1 MSVLDLILTSKLT
14 MNMKNK
20 FYIIAAC
27 VLSLALSSCSD
38 ALDQAPSGK
47 ISLEDVFKDNDKTMY
62 YLNSCYS
69 SINVKGCVW
78 FFWSRGP
85 VNWCDDAWDADDLD
99 VDWAGSRKYYDG
111 NATAADHPASYNADD
126 GGNQSASWS
135 RYFQRIRNCSV
146 FLQNIPTANVTKES
160 DRSRWTAEAHL
171 LRAYY
176 YSELLMWFGC
186 SLPIIKEPYT
196 LDADFSKVE
205 RGSFHDVVQFI
216 IEDCDAALACD
227 ELPWR
232 ITTDSE
238 ALRMTKAV
246 AWAIKSRMTVF
257 AASPLYNDG
266 NNYWEEAYTVNK
278 AAVQALE
285 SNGYAL
291 YNKVNQTA
299 VWGAERAYLPNT
311 YAQLFNEYFC
321 NSGAYA
327 ADPAD
332 KETIYQL
339 RDGGNWDLAN
349 VDAPGAI
356 LGYKAGTCPS
366 QELVDAFETANG
378 ETVLDL
384 GKPYLD
390 EQHLKPNYNSSNT
403 MYNHND
409 PYANRDPRFYATVYY
424 NGSKRYC
431 NWSTEAGKT
440 SFENLGQG
448 KGSMTRTITTWDAYE
463 DENGNIINKPEP
475 LMGRALTGRTVTRTG
490 YFQRKFLHPNSGVEM
505 RIQGARHKDYRLAEI
520 YLNFAEAAMEAN
532 HSAEAITYVNKVR
545 ARVGMPGLPAG
556 LTGDALRQRI
566 HNERRVELALEG
578 NRYFDVRR
586 WHKPDEDLSDTDRWV
601 TAAHITHMNDGSY
614 KYERTTIKERQCY
627 TNKWLKMPVPLSEVN
642 NMRAIT
648 GEDWQNPG
656 W

>member
-1 MSVLDLILTSKLT
+1 
-14 MNMKNK
+14 MKNRI
-20 FYIIAAC
+20 YTIIAC
-27 VLSLALSSCSD
+27 FLATVIYSCSD
-38 ALDQAPSGK
+38 VLNQAPDGK
-47 ISLEDVFKDNDKTMY
+47 ISLEEVFGDNDKTMY
-62 YLNSCYS
+62 YLNTCYS
-69 SINVKGCVW
+69 SINAKGCLY

-85 VNWCDDAWDADDLD
+85 VNWCDDSWDADDLD
-99 VDWAGSRKYYDG
+99 VSWAASRRYYDG
-111 NATAADHPASYNADD
+111 NANASDFPANYNAGDS
-126 GGNQSASWS
+126 GNESVSWARS
-135 RYFQRIRNCSV
+135 FQRIRNCAV
-146 FLQNIPTANVTKES
+146 FLQNIPNAKVNSES
-160 DRSRWTAEAHL
+160 DRSRWTAEAHI

-186 SLPIIKEPYT
+186 SLPIIREPYT
-196 LDADFSKVE
+196 YDADFSKVE
-205 RGSFHDVVQFI
+205 RSSFHDVVEFI
-216 IEDCDAALACD
+216 VEDCDAALACE

-238 ALRMTKAV
+238 AMRMTKAV
-246 AWAIKSRMTVF
+246 AWAIKSRMTLF

-266 NNYWEEAYTVNK
+266 NNYWEEAYSVNK

-291 YNKVNQTA
+291 YDKLNQAA
-299 VWGAERAYLPNT
+299 VWGDEKAYLPT
-311 YAQLFNEYFC
+311 AASQYFNEYFC

-339 RDGGNWDLAN
+339 RDGANSDLAY
-349 VDAPGAI
+349 VDGIGAI
-356 LGYKAGTCPS
+356 LGYKTGTCPS
-366 QELVDAFETANG
+366 QELVDAFETIDG
-378 ETVLDL
+378 QPVLDL
-384 GKPYLD
+384 AKPYLD

-403 MYNHND
+403 TYDKNN

-431 NWSTEAGKT
+431 NWSTEAEKK

-448 KGSMTRTITTWDAYE
+448 KGENVRIITTWDAYE
-463 DENGNIINKPEP
+463 DAKGNIINSPEP
-475 LMGRALTGRTVTRTG
+475 LMGRSMTGRTPTRTG

-505 RIQGARHKDYRLAEI
+505 RINGARHKDYRLAEI
-520 YLNFAEAAMEAN
+520 YLNFAEAAMEAG
-532 HSAEAITYVNKVR
+532 HTDEAITYVNKVR
-545 ARVGMPGLPAG
+545 ARAGMPGLPAG
-556 LTGDALRQRI
+556 LSGENLRQRI
-566 HNERRVELALEG
+566 HNERRVEFALEG

-586 WHKPDEDLSDTDRWV
+586 WHKPDEDLSATDRWI
-601 TAAHITHMNDGSY
+601 TGAHITHMQDGTY
-614 KYERTTIKERQCY
+614 KYERTILKERQCY
-627 TNKWLKMPVPLSEVN
+627 TNKWLKMPIPLTEVN

>member
-1 MSVLDLILTSKLT
+1 
-14 MNMKNK
+14 MKNRI
-20 FYIIAAC
+20 YTIIAC
-27 VLSLALSSCSD
+27 FLATVIYSCSD
-38 ALDQAPSGK
+38 VLNQAPDGK
-47 ISLEDVFKDNDKTMY
+47 ISLEEVFGDNDKTMY
-62 YLNSCYS
+62 YLNTCYS
-69 SINVKGCVW
+69 GINAKGCLY

-85 VNWCDDAWDADDLD
+85 VNWCDDSWDADDLD
-99 VDWAGSRKYYDG
+99 VSWAASRRYYDG
-111 NATAADHPASYNADD
+111 NASASDFPANYNAGDS
-126 GGNQSASWS
+126 GNESVSWARS
-135 RYFQRIRNCSV
+135 FQRIRNCAV
-146 FLQNIPTANVTKES
+146 FLQNIPNAKVNSES
-160 DRSRWTAEAHL
+160 DWSRWTAEAHI

-186 SLPIIKEPYT
+186 SLPIIREPYT
-196 LDADFSKVE
+196 YDADFSKVE
-205 RGSFHDVVQFI
+205 RSSFHDVVEFI
-216 IEDCDAALACD
+216 VEDCDAALACE

-238 ALRMTKAV
+238 AMRMTKAV
-246 AWAIKSRMTVF
+246 AWAIKSRMTLF

-266 NNYWEEAYTVNK
+266 NNYWEEAYSVNK

-291 YNKVNQTA
+291 YDKLNQAA
-299 VWGAERAYLPNT
+299 VWGDEKAYLPT
-311 YAQLFNEYFC
+311 AASQYFNEYFC

-339 RDGGNWDLAN
+339 RDGANLDLAN
-349 VDAPGAI
+349 VDGIGAI
-356 LGYKAGTCPS
+356 LGYKTGTCPS
-366 QELVDAFETANG
+366 QELVDAFETIDG
-378 ETVLDL
+378 QPVLDL
-384 GKPYLD
+384 AKPYLD

-403 MYNHND
+403 TYDKNN

-431 NWSTEAGKT
+431 NWSTEAEKK

-448 KGSMTRTITTWDAYE
+448 KGENVRIITTWDAYE
-463 DENGNIINKPEP
+463 DAEGNIINSPEP
-475 LMGRALTGRTVTRTG
+475 LMGRSMTGRTPTRTG

-505 RIQGARHKDYRLAEI
+505 RLNGARHKDYRLAEI
-520 YLNFAEAAMEAN
+520 YLNFAEAAMEAG
-532 HSAEAITYVNKVR
+532 HTDEAITYVNKVR
-545 ARVGMPGLPAG
+545 ARAGMPGLPAG
-556 LTGDALRQRI
+556 LSGENLRQRI
-566 HNERRVELALEG
+566 HNERRVEFALEG

-586 WHKPDEDLSDTDRWV
+586 WHKPDEDLSATDRWI
-601 TAAHITHMNDGSY
+601 TGAHITHMQDGTY
-614 KYERTTIKERQCY
+614 KYERTILKERQCY
-627 TNKWLKMPVPLSEVN
+627 TNKWLKMPIPLTEVN

>member
-1 MSVLDLILTSKLT
+1 
-14 MNMKNK
+14 MKNRI
-20 FYIIAAC
+20 YTIIAC
-27 VLSLALSSCSD
+27 FLATVIYSCSD
-38 ALDQAPSGK
+38 VLNQAPDGK
-47 ISLEDVFKDNDKTMY
+47 ISLEEVFGDNDKTMY
-62 YLNSCYS
+62 YLNTCYS
-69 SINVKGCVW
+69 GINAKGCLY

-85 VNWCDDAWDADDLD
+85 VNWCDDSWDADDLD
-99 VDWAGSRKYYDG
+99 VSWAASRRYYDG
-111 NATAADHPASYNADD
+111 NASASDFPANYNAGDS
-126 GGNQSASWS
+126 GNESVSWARS
-135 RYFQRIRNCSV
+135 FQRIRNCAV
-146 FLQNIPTANVTKES
+146 FLQNIPNAKVNSES
-160 DRSRWTAEAHL
+160 DRSRWTAEAHI

-186 SLPIIKEPYT
+186 SLPIIREPYT
-196 LDADFSKVE
+196 YDADFSKVE
-205 RGSFHDVVQFI
+205 RSSFHDVVEFI
-216 IEDCDAALACD
+216 VEDCDAALACE

-238 ALRMTKAV
+238 AMRMTKAV
-246 AWAIKSRMTVF
+246 AWAIKSRMTLF

-266 NNYWEEAYTVNK
+266 NNYWEEAYSVNK

-291 YNKVNQTA
+291 YDKLNQAA
-299 VWGAERAYLPNT
+299 VWGDEKAYLPT
-311 YAQLFNEYFC
+311 AASQYFNEYFC

-339 RDGGNWDLAN
+339 RDGANLDLAN
-349 VDAPGAI
+349 VDGIGAI
-356 LGYKAGTCPS
+356 LGYKTGTCPS
-366 QELVDAFETANG
+366 QELVDAFETIDG
-378 ETVLDL
+378 KPVLDL
-384 GKPYLD
+384 AKPYLD

-403 MYNHND
+403 TYDKNN

-431 NWSTEAGKT
+431 NWSTEAEKK

-448 KGSMTRTITTWDAYE
+448 KGENVRIITTWDAYE
-463 DENGNIINKPEP
+463 DAEGNIINSPEP
-475 LMGRALTGRTVTRTG
+475 LMGRSMTGRTPTRTG

-505 RIQGARHKDYRLAEI
+505 RLNGARHKDYRLAEI
-520 YLNFAEAAMEAN
+520 YLNFAEAAMEAG
-532 HSAEAITYVNKVR
+532 HTDEAITYVNKVR
-545 ARVGMPGLPAG
+545 ARAGMPGLPAG
-556 LTGDALRQRI
+556 LSGENLRQRI
-566 HNERRVELALEG
+566 HNERRVEFALEG

-586 WHKPDEDLSDTDRWV
+586 WHKPDEDLSATDRWI
-601 TAAHITHMNDGSY
+601 TGAHITHMQDGTY
-614 KYERTTIKERQCY
+614 KYERTILKERQCY
-627 TNKWLKMPVPLSEVN
+627 TNKWLKMPIPLTEVN

>member
-1 MSVLDLILTSKLT
+1 
-14 MNMKNK
+14 MKNRI
-20 FYIIAAC
+20 YTIIAC
-27 VLSLALSSCSD
+27 FLATVIYSCSD
-38 ALDQAPSGK
+38 VLNQAPDGK
-47 ISLEDVFKDNDKTMY
+47 ISLEEVFGDNDKTMY
-62 YLNSCYS
+62 YLNTCYS
-69 SINVKGCVW
+69 GINAKGCLY

-85 VNWCDDAWDADDLD
+85 VNWCDDSWDADDLD
-99 VDWAGSRKYYDG
+99 VSWAASRRYYDG
-111 NATAADHPASYNADD
+111 NASASDFPANYNAGDS
-126 GGNQSASWS
+126 GNESVSWARS
-135 RYFQRIRNCSV
+135 FQRIRNCAV
-146 FLQNIPTANVTKES
+146 FLQNIPNAKVNSES
-160 DRSRWTAEAHL
+160 DRSRWTAEAHI

-186 SLPIIKEPYT
+186 SLPIIREPYT
-196 LDADFSKVE
+196 YDADFSKVE
-205 RGSFHDVVQFI
+205 RSSFHDVVEFI
-216 IEDCDAALACD
+216 VEDCDAALACE

-238 ALRMTKAV
+238 AMRMTKAV
-246 AWAIKSRMTVF
+246 AWAIKSRMTLF

-266 NNYWEEAYTVNK
+266 NNYWEEAYSVNK

-291 YNKVNQTA
+291 YDKLNQAA
-299 VWGAERAYLPNT
+299 VWGDEKAYLPT
-311 YAQLFNEYFC
+311 AASQYFNEYFC

-339 RDGGNWDLAN
+339 RDGANLDLAN
-349 VDAPGAI
+349 VDGIGAI
-356 LGYKAGTCPS
+356 LGYKTGTCPS
-366 QELVDAFETANG
+366 QELVDAFETIDG
-378 ETVLDL
+378 QPVLDL
-384 GKPYLD
+384 AKPYLD

-403 MYNHND
+403 TYDKNN

-431 NWSTEAGKT
+431 NWSTEAEKK

-448 KGSMTRTITTWDAYE
+448 KGENVRIITTWDAYE
-463 DENGNIINKPEP
+463 DAEGNIINSPEP
-475 LMGRALTGRTVTRTG
+475 LMGRSMTGRTPTRTG

-505 RIQGARHKDYRLAEI
+505 RLNGARHKDYRLAEI
-520 YLNFAEAAMEAN
+520 YLNFAEAAMEAG
-532 HSAEAITYVNKVR
+532 HTDEAITYVNKVR
-545 ARVGMPGLPAG
+545 ARAGMPGLPAG
-556 LTGDALRQRI
+556 LSVENLRQRI
-566 HNERRVELALEG
+566 HNERRVEFALEG

-586 WHKPDEDLSDTDRWV
+586 WHKPDEDLSATDRWI
-601 TAAHITHMNDGSY
+601 TGAHITHMQDGTY
-614 KYERTTIKERQCY
+614 KYERTILKERQCY
-627 TNKWLKMPVPLSEVN
+627 TNKWLKMPIPLTEVN

>member
-1 MSVLDLILTSKLT
+1 MKRIIYISAVCLLT
-14 MNMKNK
+14 
-20 FYIIAAC
+20 
-27 VLSLALSSCSD
+27 VLSSCSSV
-38 ALDQAPSGK
+38 LDEAPSGK
-47 ISLEDVFKDNDKTMY
+47 ISIEEVFRDNDMTMN
-62 YLNSCYS
+62 YLNTCYS
-69 SINVKGCVW
+69 SINAKGCLY

-85 VNWCDDAWDADDLD
+85 VNWCDDSWDADDLD
-99 VDWAGSRKYYDG
+99 VSWAASRRYYDG
-111 NATAADHPASYNADD
+111 NASASDFPANYNAGDS
-126 GGNQSASWS
+126 GNESVSWARS
-135 RYFQRIRNCSV
+135 FQRIRNCAV
-146 FLQNIPTANVTKES
+146 FLQNIPNAKVNSES
-160 DRSRWTAEAHL
+160 DRSRWTAEAHI

-186 SLPIIKEPYT
+186 SLPIIREPYT
-196 LDADFSKVE
+196 YDADFSKVE
-205 RGSFHDVVQFI
+205 RSSFHDVVEFI
-216 IEDCDAALACD
+216 VEDCDAALACE

-238 ALRMTKAV
+238 AMRMTKAV
-246 AWAIKSRMTVF
+246 AWAIKSRMTLF

-266 NNYWEEAYTVNK
+266 NNYWEEAYSVNK

-291 YNKVNQTA
+291 YDKLNQAA
-299 VWGAERAYLPNT
+299 VWGDEKAYLPT
-311 YAQLFNEYFC
+311 AASQYFNEYFC

-339 RDGGNWDLAN
+339 RDGANLDLAN
-349 VDAPGAI
+349 VDGIGAI
-356 LGYKAGTCPS
+356 LGYKTGTCPS
-366 QELVDAFETANG
+366 QELVDAFETIDG
-378 ETVLDL
+378 QPVLDL
-384 GKPYLD
+384 AKPYLD

-403 MYNHND
+403 TYDKNN

-431 NWSTEAGKT
+431 NWSTEAEKK

-448 KGSMTRTITTWDAYE
+448 KGENVRIITTWDAYE
-463 DENGNIINKPEP
+463 DAKGNIINSPEP
-475 LMGRALTGRTVTRTG
+475 LMGRSMTGRTPTRTG

-505 RIQGARHKDYRLAEI
+505 RLNGARHKDYRLAEI
-520 YLNFAEAAMEAN
+520 YLNFAEAAMEAG
-532 HSAEAITYVNKVR
+532 HTDEAITYVNKVR
-545 ARVGMPGLPAG
+545 ARAGMPGLPAG
-556 LTGDALRQRI
+556 LSGENLRQRI
-566 HNERRVELALEG
+566 HNERRVEFALEG

-586 WHKPDEDLSDTDRWV
+586 WHKPDEDLSATDRWI
-601 TAAHITHMNDGSY
+601 TGAHITHMQDGTY
-614 KYERTTIKERQCY
+614 KYERTILKERQCY
-627 TNKWLKMPVPLSEVN
+627 TNKWLKMPIPLTEVN

>member
-1 MSVLDLILTSKLT
+1 
-14 MNMKNK
+14 MKNRI
-20 FYIIAAC
+20 YTIIAC
-27 VLSLALSSCSD
+27 FLATVIYSCSD
-38 ALDQAPSGK
+38 VLNQAPDGK
-47 ISLEDVFKDNDKTMY
+47 ISLEEVFGDNDKTMY
-62 YLNSCYS
+62 YLNTCYS
-69 SINVKGCVW
+69 GINAKGCLY

-85 VNWCDDAWDADDLD
+85 VNWCDDSWDADDLD
-99 VDWAGSRKYYDG
+99 VSWAASRRYYDG
-111 NATAADHPASYNADD
+111 NASASDFPANYNAGDS
-126 GGNQSASWS
+126 GNESVSWARS
-135 RYFQRIRNCSV
+135 FQRIRNCAV
-146 FLQNIPTANVTKES
+146 FLQNIPNAKVNSEN
-160 DRSRWTAEAHL
+160 DRSRWTAEAHI

-186 SLPIIKEPYT
+186 SLPIIREPYT
-196 LDADFSKVE
+196 YDADFSKVE
-205 RGSFHDVVQFI
+205 RSSFHDVVEFI
-216 IEDCDAALACD
+216 VEDCDAALACE

-238 ALRMTKAV
+238 AMRMTKAV
-246 AWAIKSRMTVF
+246 AWAIKSRMTLF

-266 NNYWEEAYTVNK
+266 NNYWEEAYSVNK

-291 YNKVNQTA
+291 YDKLNQAA
-299 VWGAERAYLPNT
+299 VWGDEKAYLPT
-311 YAQLFNEYFC
+311 AASQYFNEYFC

-339 RDGGNWDLAN
+339 RDGANLDLAN
-349 VDAPGAI
+349 VDGIGAI
-356 LGYKAGTCPS
+356 LGYKTGTCPS
-366 QELVDAFETANG
+366 QELVDAFETIDG
-378 ETVLDL
+378 QPVLDL
-384 GKPYLD
+384 AKPYLD

-403 MYNHND
+403 TYDKNN

-431 NWSTEAGKT
+431 NWSTVAEKE

-448 KGSMTRTITTWDAYE
+448 KGKNVRIITTWDAYE
-463 DENGNIINKPEP
+463 DAKGNIINSPEP
-475 LMGRALTGRTVTRTG
+475 LMGRSMTGRTPTRTG

-505 RIQGARHKDYRLAEI
+505 RLNGARHKDYRLAEI
-520 YLNFAEAAMEAN
+520 YLNFAEAAMEAG
-532 HSAEAITYVNKVR
+532 HTDEAITYVNKVR
-545 ARVGMPGLPAG
+545 ARAGMPGLPAG
-556 LTGDALRQRI
+556 LSGENLRQRI
-566 HNERRVELALEG
+566 HNERRVEFALEG

-586 WHKPDEDLSDTDRWV
+586 WHKPDEDLSATDRWI
-601 TAAHITHMNDGSY
+601 TGAHITHMQDGTY
-614 KYERTTIKERQCY
+614 KYERTILKERQCY
-627 TNKWLKMPVPLSEVN
+627 TNKWLKMPIPLTEVN

>member
-1 MSVLDLILTSKLT
+1 
-14 MNMKNK
+14 MKNRI
-20 FYIIAAC
+20 YTIIAC
-27 VLSLALSSCSD
+27 FLATVIYSCSD
-38 ALDQAPSGK
+38 VLNQAPDGK
-47 ISLEDVFKDNDKTMY
+47 ISLEEVFGDNDKTMY
-62 YLNSCYS
+62 YLNTCYS
-69 SINVKGCVW
+69 GINAKGCLY

-85 VNWCDDAWDADDLD
+85 VNWCDDSWDADDLD
-99 VDWAGSRKYYDG
+99 VSWAASRRYYDG
-111 NATAADHPASYNADD
+111 NASASDFPANYNAGDS
-126 GGNQSASWS
+126 GNESVSWARS
-135 RYFQRIRNCSV
+135 FQRIRNCAV
-146 FLQNIPTANVTKES
+146 FLQNIPNAKVNSES
-160 DRSRWTAEAHL
+160 DRSRWTAEAHI

-186 SLPIIKEPYT
+186 SLPIIREPYT
-196 LDADFSKVE
+196 YDADFSKVE
-205 RGSFHDVVQFI
+205 RSSFHDVVEFI
-216 IEDCDAALACD
+216 VEDCDAALACE

-238 ALRMTKAV
+238 AMRMTKAV
-246 AWAIKSRMTVF
+246 AWAIKSRMTLF

-266 NNYWEEAYTVNK
+266 NNYWEEAYSVNK

-291 YNKVNQTA
+291 YDKLNQA
-299 VWGAERAYLPNT
+299 AIWGDEKAYLPT
-311 YAQLFNEYFC
+311 AASQYFNEYFC

-339 RDGGNWDLAN
+339 RDGANLDLAN
-349 VDAPGAI
+349 VDGIGAI
-356 LGYKAGTCPS
+356 LGYKTGTCPS
-366 QELVDAFETANG
+366 QELVDAFETIDG
-378 ETVLDL
+378 QPVLDL
-384 GKPYLD
+384 AKPYLD

-403 MYNHND
+403 TYDKNN

-431 NWSTEAGKT
+431 NWSTEAEKK

-448 KGSMTRTITTWDAYE
+448 KGENVRIITTWDAYE
-463 DENGNIINKPEP
+463 DAKGNIINSPEP
-475 LMGRALTGRTVTRTG
+475 LMGRSMTGRTPTRTG

-505 RIQGARHKDYRLAEI
+505 RLNGARHKDYRLAEI
-520 YLNFAEAAMEAN
+520 YLNFAEAAMEAG
-532 HSAEAITYVNKVR
+532 HTDEAITYVNKVR
-545 ARVGMPGLPAG
+545 ARAGMPGLPAG
-556 LTGDALRQRI
+556 LSGENLRQRI
-566 HNERRVELALEG
+566 HNERRVEFALEG

-586 WHKPDEDLSDTDRWV
+586 WHKPDEDLSATDRWI
-601 TAAHITHMNDGSY
+601 TGAHITHMQDGTY
-614 KYERTTIKERQCY
+614 KYERTILKERQCY
-627 TNKWLKMPVPLSEVN
+627 TNKWLKMPIPLTEVN

>member
-1 MSVLDLILTSKLT
+1 
-14 MNMKNK
+14 MKNRI
-20 FYIIAAC
+20 YTIIAC
-27 VLSLALSSCSD
+27 FLATVIYSCSD
-38 ALDQAPSGK
+38 VLNQAPDGK
-47 ISLEDVFKDNDKTMY
+47 ISLEEVFGDSDKTMY
-62 YLNSCYS
+62 YLNTCYS
-69 SINVKGCVW
+69 GINAKGCLY

-85 VNWCDDAWDADDLD
+85 VNWCDDSWDADDLD
-99 VDWAGSRKYYDG
+99 VSWAASRRYYDG
-111 NATAADHPASYNADD
+111 NASASDFPANYNAGDS
-126 GGNQSASWS
+126 GNESVSWARS
-135 RYFQRIRNCSV
+135 FQRIRNCAV
-146 FLQNIPTANVTKES
+146 FLQNIPNAKVNSES
-160 DRSRWTAEAHL
+160 DRSRWTAEAHI

-186 SLPIIKEPYT
+186 SLPIIREPYT
-196 LDADFSKVE
+196 YDADFSKVE
-205 RGSFHDVVQFI
+205 RSSFHDVVEFI
-216 IEDCDAALACD
+216 VEDCDAALACE

-238 ALRMTKAV
+238 AMRMTKAV
-246 AWAIKSRMTVF
+246 AWAIKSRMTLF

-266 NNYWEEAYTVNK
+266 NNYWEEAYSVNK

-291 YNKVNQTA
+291 YDKLNQAA
-299 VWGAERAYLPNT
+299 VWGDEKAYLPT
-311 YAQLFNEYFC
+311 AASQYFNEYFC

-339 RDGGNWDLAN
+339 RDGANLDLAN
-349 VDAPGAI
+349 VDGIGAI
-356 LGYKAGTCPS
+356 LGYKTGTCPS
-366 QELVDAFETANG
+366 QELVDAFETIDG
-378 ETVLDL
+378 QPVLDL
-384 GKPYLD
+384 AKPYLD

-403 MYNHND
+403 TYDKNN

-431 NWSTEAGKT
+431 NWSTEAEKK

-448 KGSMTRTITTWDAYE
+448 KGENVRIITTWDAYE
-463 DENGNIINKPEP
+463 DAEGNIINSPEP
-475 LMGRALTGRTVTRTG
+475 LMGRSMTGRTPTRTG

-505 RIQGARHKDYRLAEI
+505 RLNGARHKDYRLAEI
-520 YLNFAEAAMEAN
+520 YLNFAEAAMEAG
-532 HSAEAITYVNKVR
+532 HTDEAITYVNKVR
-545 ARVGMPGLPAG
+545 ARAGMPGLPAG
-556 LTGDALRQRI
+556 LSGENLRQRI
-566 HNERRVELALEG
+566 HNERRVEFALEG

-586 WHKPDEDLSDTDRWV
+586 WHKPDEDLSATDRWI
-601 TAAHITHMNDGSY
+601 TGAHITHMQDGTY
-614 KYERTTIKERQCY
+614 KYERTILKERQCY
-627 TNKWLKMPVPLSEVN
+627 TNKWLKMPIPLTEVN

>member
-1 MSVLDLILTSKLT
+1 
-14 MNMKNK
+14 MKNRI
-20 FYIIAAC
+20 YTIIAC
-27 VLSLALSSCSD
+27 FLATVIYSCSD
-38 ALDQAPSGK
+38 VLNQAPDGK
-47 ISLEDVFKDNDKTMY
+47 ISLEEVFGDNDKTMY
-62 YLNSCYS
+62 YLNTCYS
-69 SINVKGCVW
+69 GINAKGCLY

-85 VNWCDDAWDADDLD
+85 VNWCDDSWDADDLD
-99 VDWAGSRKYYDG
+99 VSWAASRRYYDG
-111 NATAADHPASYNADD
+111 NASASDFPANYNAGDS
-126 GGNQSASWS
+126 GNESVSWARS
-135 RYFQRIRNCSV
+135 FQRIRNCAV
-146 FLQNIPTANVTKES
+146 FLQNIPNAKVNSES
-160 DRSRWTAEAHL
+160 DRSRWTAEAHI

-186 SLPIIKEPYT
+186 SLPIIREPYT
-196 LDADFSKVE
+196 YDADFSKVE
-205 RGSFHDVVQFI
+205 RSSFHDVVEFI
-216 IEDCDAALACD
+216 VEDCDAALACE

-238 ALRMTKAV
+238 AMRMTKAV
-246 AWAIKSRMTVF
+246 AWAIKSRMTLF

-266 NNYWEEAYTVNK
+266 NNYWEEAYSVNK

-291 YNKVNQTA
+291 YDKLNQAA
-299 VWGAERAYLPNT
+299 VWGDEKAYLPT
-311 YAQLFNEYFC
+311 AASQYFNEYFC

-339 RDGGNWDLAN
+339 RDGANLDLAN
-349 VDAPGAI
+349 VDGIGAI
-356 LGYKAGTCPS
+356 LGYKTGTCPS
-366 QELVDAFETANG
+366 QELVDAFETIDG
-378 ETVLDL
+378 QPVLDL
-384 GKPYLD
+384 AQPYLD

-403 MYNHND
+403 TYDKNN

-431 NWSTEAGKT
+431 NWSTEAEKN

-448 KGSMTRTITTWDAYE
+448 KGENVRIITTWDAYE
-463 DENGNIINKPEP
+463 DAKGNIINSPEP
-475 LMGRALTGRTVTRTG
+475 LMGRSMTGRTPTRTG

-505 RIQGARHKDYRLAEI
+505 RLNGARHKDYRLAEI
-520 YLNFAEAAMEAN
+520 YLNFAEAAMEAG
-532 HSAEAITYVNKVR
+532 HTDEAITYVNKVR
-545 ARVGMPGLPAG
+545 ARAGMPGLPAG
-556 LTGDALRQRI
+556 LSGENLRQRI
-566 HNERRVELALEG
+566 HNERRVEFALEG

-586 WHKPDEDLSDTDRWV
+586 WHKPDEDLSATDRWI
-601 TAAHITHMNDGSY
+601 TGAHITHMQDGTY
-614 KYERTTIKERQCY
+614 KYERTILKERQCY
-627 TNKWLKMPVPLSEVN
+627 TNKWLKMPIPLTEVN

>member
-1 MSVLDLILTSKLT
+1 
-14 MNMKNK
+14 MKNRI
-20 FYIIAAC
+20 YTIIAC
-27 VLSLALSSCSD
+27 FLATVIYSCSD
-38 ALDQAPSGK
+38 VLNQAPDGK
-47 ISLEDVFKDNDKTMY
+47 ISLEEVFGDNDKTMY
-62 YLNSCYS
+62 YLNTCYS
-69 SINVKGCVW
+69 GINAKGCLY

-85 VNWCDDAWDADDLD
+85 VNWCDDSWDADDLD
-99 VDWAGSRKYYDG
+99 VSWAASRRYYDG
-111 NATAADHPASYNADD
+111 NASASDFPANYNAGDS
-126 GGNQSASWS
+126 GNESVSWARS
-135 RYFQRIRNCSV
+135 FQRIRNCAV
-146 FLQNIPTANVTKES
+146 FLQNIPNAKVNSES
-160 DRSRWTAEAHL
+160 DRSRWTAEAHI

-186 SLPIIKEPYT
+186 SLPIIREPYT
-196 LDADFSKVE
+196 YDADFSKVE
-205 RGSFHDVVQFI
+205 RSSFHDVVEFI
-216 IEDCDAALACD
+216 VEDCDAALACE

-238 ALRMTKAV
+238 AMRMTKAV
-246 AWAIKSRMTVF
+246 AWAIKSRMTLF

-266 NNYWEEAYTVNK
+266 NNYWEEAYSVNK

-291 YNKVNQTA
+291 YDKLNQAA
-299 VWGAERAYLPNT
+299 VWGDEKAYLPT
-311 YAQLFNEYFC
+311 AASQYFNEYFC

-339 RDGGNWDLAN
+339 RDGANLDLAN
-349 VDAPGAI
+349 VDGIGAI
-356 LGYKAGTCPS
+356 LGYKTGTCPS
-366 QELVDAFETANG
+366 QELVDAFETIDG
-378 ETVLDL
+378 QPVLDL
-384 GKPYLD
+384 AKPYLD

-403 MYNHND
+403 TYDKNN

-431 NWSTEAGKT
+431 NWSTEAEKN

-448 KGSMTRTITTWDAYE
+448 KGENVRIITTWDAYE
-463 DENGNIINKPEP
+463 DAEGNIINSPEP
-475 LMGRALTGRTVTRTG
+475 LMGRSMTGRTPTRTG

-505 RIQGARHKDYRLAEI
+505 RLNGARHKDYRLAEI
-520 YLNFAEAAMEAN
+520 YLNFAEAAMEAG
-532 HSAEAITYVNKVR
+532 HTDEAITYVNKVR
-545 ARVGMPGLPAG
+545 ARAGMPGLPAG
-556 LTGDALRQRI
+556 LSGENLRQRI
-566 HNERRVELALEG
+566 HNERRVEFALEG

-586 WHKPDEDLSDTDRWV
+586 WHKPDEDLSATDRWI
-601 TAAHITHMNDGSY
+601 TGAHITHMQDGTY
-614 KYERTTIKERQCY
+614 KYERTILKERQCY
-627 TNKWLKMPVPLSEVN
+627 TNKWLKMPIPLTEVN

>member
-1 MSVLDLILTSKLT
+1 
-14 MNMKNK
+14 MKNRI
-20 FYIIAAC
+20 YTIIAC
-27 VLSLALSSCSD
+27 FLATVIYSCSD
-38 ALDQAPSGK
+38 VLNQAPDGK
-47 ISLEDVFKDNDKTMY
+47 ISLEEVFGDNDKTMY
-62 YLNSCYS
+62 YLNTCYS
-69 SINVKGCVW
+69 GINAKGCLY

-85 VNWCDDAWDADDLD
+85 VNWCDDSWDADDLD
-99 VDWAGSRKYYDG
+99 VSWAASRRYYDG
-111 NATAADHPASYNADD
+111 NASASDFPANYNAGDS
-126 GGNQSASWS
+126 GNESVSWARS
-135 RYFQRIRNCSV
+135 FQRIRNCAV
-146 FLQNIPTANVTKES
+146 FLQNIPNAKVNSEN
-160 DRSRWTAEAHL
+160 DRSRWTAEAHI

-186 SLPIIKEPYT
+186 SLPIIREPYT
-196 LDADFSKVE
+196 YDADFSKVE
-205 RGSFHDVVQFI
+205 RSSFHDVVEFI
-216 IEDCDAALACD
+216 VEDCDAALACE

-238 ALRMTKAV
+238 AMRMTKAV
-246 AWAIKSRMTVF
+246 AWAIKSRMTLF

-266 NNYWEEAYTVNK
+266 NNYWEEAYSVNK

-291 YNKVNQTA
+291 YDKLNQAA
-299 VWGAERAYLPNT
+299 VWGDEKAYLPT
-311 YAQLFNEYFC
+311 AASQYFNEYFC

-339 RDGGNWDLAN
+339 RDGANLDLAN
-349 VDAPGAI
+349 VDGIGAI
-356 LGYKAGTCPS
+356 LGYKTGTCPS
-366 QELVDAFETANG
+366 QELVDAFETIDG
-378 ETVLDL
+378 QPVLDL
-384 GKPYLD
+384 AKPYLD

-403 MYNHND
+403 TYDKNN

-431 NWSTEAGKT
+431 NWSTEAEKK

-448 KGSMTRTITTWDAYE
+448 KGENVRIITTWDAYE
-463 DENGNIINKPEP
+463 DAKGNIINSPEP
-475 LMGRALTGRTVTRTG
+475 LMGRSMTGRTPTRTG

-505 RIQGARHKDYRLAEI
+505 RLNGARHKDYRLAEI
-520 YLNFAEAAMEAN
+520 YLNFAEAAMEAG
-532 HSAEAITYVNKVR
+532 HTDEAITYVNKVR
-545 ARVGMPGLPAG
+545 ARAGMPGLPAG
-556 LTGDALRQRI
+556 LSGENLRQRI
-566 HNERRVELALEG
+566 HNERRVEFALEG

-586 WHKPDEDLSDTDRWV
+586 WHKPDEDLSATDRWI
-601 TAAHITHMNDGSY
+601 TGAHITHMQDGTY
-614 KYERTTIKERQCY
+614 KYERTILKERQCY
-627 TNKWLKMPVPLSEVN
+627 TNKWLKMPIPLTEVN

>member
-1 MSVLDLILTSKLT
+1 
-14 MNMKNK
+14 MKNRI
-20 FYIIAAC
+20 YTIIAC
-27 VLSLALSSCSD
+27 FLATVIYSCSD
-38 ALDQAPSGK
+38 VLNQAPDGK
-47 ISLEDVFKDNDKTMY
+47 ISLEEVFGDNDKTMY
-62 YLNSCYS
+62 YLNTCYS
-69 SINVKGCVW
+69 GINAKGCLY

-85 VNWCDDAWDADDLD
+85 VNWCDDSWDADDLD
-99 VDWAGSRKYYDG
+99 VSWAASRRYYDG
-111 NATAADHPASYNADD
+111 NASASDFPANYNAGDS
-126 GGNQSASWS
+126 GNESVSWARS
-135 RYFQRIRNCSV
+135 FQRIRNCAV
-146 FLQNIPTANVTKES
+146 FLQNIPNAKVNSES
-160 DRSRWTAEAHL
+160 DRSRWTAEAHI

-186 SLPIIKEPYT
+186 SLPIIREPYT
-196 LDADFSKVE
+196 YDADFSKVE
-205 RGSFHDVVQFI
+205 RSSFHDVVEFI
-216 IEDCDAALACD
+216 VEDCDAALACE

-238 ALRMTKAV
+238 AMRMTKAV
-246 AWAIKSRMTVF
+246 AWAIKSRMTLF

-266 NNYWEEAYTVNK
+266 NNYWEEAYSVNK

-291 YNKVNQTA
+291 YDKLNQAA
-299 VWGAERAYLPNT
+299 VWGDEKAYLPT
-311 YAQLFNEYFC
+311 AASQYFNEYFC

-339 RDGGNWDLAN
+339 RDGANLDLAN
-349 VDAPGAI
+349 VDGIGAI
-356 LGYKAGTCPS
+356 LGYKTGTCPS
-366 QELVDAFETANG
+366 QELVDAFETIDG
-378 ETVLDL
+378 QPVLDL
-384 GKPYLD
+384 AKPYLD

-403 MYNHND
+403 TYDKNN

-431 NWSTEAGKT
+431 NWSTEAEKK

-448 KGSMTRTITTWDAYE
+448 KGENVRIITTWDAYE
-463 DENGNIINKPEP
+463 DAKGNIINSPEP
-475 LMGRALTGRTVTRTG
+475 LMGRSMTGRTPTRTG

-505 RIQGARHKDYRLAEI
+505 RLNGARHKDYRLAEI
-520 YLNFAEAAMEAN
+520 YLNFAEAAMEAG
-532 HSAEAITYVNKVR
+532 HTDEAITYVNKVR
-545 ARVGMPGLPAG
+545 ARAGMPGLPAELSG
-556 LTGDALRQRI
+556 ENLRQRI
-566 HNERRVELALEG
+566 HNERRVEFALEG

-586 WHKPDEDLSDTDRWV
+586 WHKPDEDLSATDRWI
-601 TAAHITHMNDGSY
+601 TGAHITHMQDGTY
-614 KYERTTIKERQCY
+614 KYERTILKERQCY
-627 TNKWLKMPVPLSEVN
+627 TNKWLKMPIPLTEVN

>member
-1 MSVLDLILTSKLT
+1 
-14 MNMKNK
+14 MKNRI
-20 FYIIAAC
+20 YTIIAC
-27 VLSLALSSCSD
+27 FLATVIYSCSD
-38 ALDQAPSGK
+38 VLNQAPDGK
-47 ISLEDVFKDNDKTMY
+47 ISLEEVFGDNDKTMY
-62 YLNSCYS
+62 YLNTCYS
-69 SINVKGCVW
+69 SINAKGCLY

-85 VNWCDDAWDADDLD
+85 VNWCDDSWDADDLD
-99 VDWAGSRKYYDG
+99 VSWAASRRYYDG
-111 NATAADHPASYNADD
+111 NANASDFPANYNAGDS
-126 GGNQSASWS
+126 GNESVSWARS
-135 RYFQRIRNCSV
+135 FQRIRNCAV
-146 FLQNIPTANVTKES
+146 FLQNIPNAKVNSES
-160 DRSRWTAEAHL
+160 DRSRWTAEAHI

-186 SLPIIKEPYT
+186 SLPIIREPYT
-196 LDADFSKVE
+196 YDADFSKVE
-205 RGSFHDVVQFI
+205 RSSFHDVVEFI
-216 IEDCDAALACD
+216 VEDCDAALACE

-238 ALRMTKAV
+238 AMRMTKAV
-246 AWAIKSRMTVF
+246 AWAIKSRMTLF

-266 NNYWEEAYTVNK
+266 NNYWEEAYSVNK

-291 YNKVNQTA
+291 YDKLNQAA
-299 VWGAERAYLPNT
+299 VWGDEKAYLPT
-311 YAQLFNEYFC
+311 AASQYFNEYFC

-339 RDGGNWDLAN
+339 RDGANSDLAN
-349 VDAPGAI
+349 VDGIGAI
-356 LGYKAGTCPS
+356 LGYKTGTCPS
-366 QELVDAFETANG
+366 QELVDAFETIDG
-378 ETVLDL
+378 QPVLDL
-384 GKPYLD
+384 AKPYLD

-403 MYNHND
+403 TYDKNN

-431 NWSTEAGKT
+431 NWSTEAEKK

-448 KGSMTRTITTWDAYE
+448 KGENVRIITTWDAYE
-463 DENGNIINKPEP
+463 DAKGNIINSPEP
-475 LMGRALTGRTVTRTG
+475 LMGRSMTGRTPTRTG

-505 RIQGARHKDYRLAEI
+505 RINGARHKDYRLAEI
-520 YLNFAEAAMEAN
+520 YLNFAEAAMEAG
-532 HSAEAITYVNKVR
+532 HTDEAITYVNKVR
-545 ARVGMPGLPAG
+545 ARAGMPGLPAG
-556 LTGDALRQRI
+556 LSGENLRQRI
-566 HNERRVELALEG
+566 HNERRVEFALEG

-586 WHKPDEDLSDTDRWV
+586 WHKPDEDLSATDRWI
-601 TAAHITHMNDGSY
+601 TGAHITHMQDGTY
-614 KYERTTIKERQCY
+614 KYERTILKERQCY
-627 TNKWLKMPVPLSEVN
+627 TNKWLKMPIPLTEVN

>member
-1 MSVLDLILTSKLT
+1 
-14 MNMKNK
+14 MKNRI
-20 FYIIAAC
+20 YTIIAC
-27 VLSLALSSCSD
+27 FLATVIYSCSD
-38 ALDQAPSGK
+38 VLNQAPDGK
-47 ISLEDVFKDNDKTMY
+47 ISLEEVFGDNDKTMY
-62 YLNSCYS
+62 YLNTCYS
-69 SINVKGCVW
+69 GINAKGCLY

-85 VNWCDDAWDADDLD
+85 VNWCDDSWDADDLD
-99 VDWAGSRKYYDG
+99 VSWAASRRYYDG
-111 NATAADHPASYNADD
+111 NASASDFPANYNAEDS
-126 GGNQSASWS
+126 GNESVSWARS
-135 RYFQRIRNCSV
+135 FQRIRNCAV
-146 FLQNIPTANVTKES
+146 FLQNIPNEKVNSES
-160 DRSRWTAEAHL
+160 DRSRWTAEAHI

-186 SLPIIKEPYT
+186 SLPIIREPYT
-196 LDADFSKVE
+196 YDADFSKVE
-205 RGSFHDVVQFI
+205 RSSFHDVVEFI
-216 IEDCDAALACD
+216 VEDCDAALACE

-238 ALRMTKAV
+238 AMRMTKAV
-246 AWAIKSRMTVF
+246 AWAIKSRMTLF

-266 NNYWEEAYTVNK
+266 NNYWEEAYSVNK

-291 YNKVNQTA
+291 YDKLNQAA
-299 VWGAERAYLPNT
+299 VWGDEKAYLPT
-311 YAQLFNEYFC
+311 AASQYFNEYFC

-339 RDGGNWDLAN
+339 RDGANLDLAN
-349 VDAPGAI
+349 VDGIGAI
-356 LGYKAGTCPS
+356 LGYKTGTCPS
-366 QELVDAFETANG
+366 QELVDAFETIDG
-378 ETVLDL
+378 QPVLDL
-384 GKPYLD
+384 AKPYLD

-403 MYNHND
+403 TYDKNN

-431 NWSTEAGKT
+431 NWSTEAEKK

-448 KGSMTRTITTWDAYE
+448 KGENVRIITTWDAYE
-463 DENGNIINKPEP
+463 DAKGNIINSPEP
-475 LMGRALTGRTVTRTG
+475 LMGRSMTGRTPTRTG

-505 RIQGARHKDYRLAEI
+505 RLNGARHKDYRLAEI
-520 YLNFAEAAMEAN
+520 YLNFAEAAMEAG
-532 HSAEAITYVNKVR
+532 HTDEAITYVNKVR
-545 ARVGMPGLPAG
+545 ARAGMPGLPAG
-556 LTGDALRQRI
+556 LSGENLRQRI
-566 HNERRVELALEG
+566 HNERRVEFALEG

-586 WHKPDEDLSDTDRWV
+586 WHKPDEDLSATDRWI
-601 TAAHITHMNDGSY
+601 TGAHITHMQDGTY
-614 KYERTTIKERQCY
+614 KYERTILKERQCY
-627 TNKWLKMPVPLSEVN
+627 TNKWLKMPIPLTEVN

>member
-1 MSVLDLILTSKLT
+1 

-47 ISLEDVFKDNDKTMY
+47 ISLEEVFKDNDKTMY

-78 FFWSRGP
+78 FFWNRGP

-111 NATAADHPASYNADD
+111 NATAADHPASYNAGD

-205 RGSFHDVVQFI
+205 RSSFHDVVQFI

-366 QELVDAFETANG
+366 QELVDAFETVNG

-384 GKPYLD
+384 SKPYLD

-431 NWSTEAGKT
+431 NWSTAAQKT

-448 KGSMTRTITTWDAYE
+448 TGSMTRIITTWDAYQKE
-463 DENGNIINKPEP
+463 DGSIENEAEP
-475 LMGRALTGRTVTRTG
+475 LMGRKVVGEKIRTNTRTG
-490 YFQRKFLHPNSGVEM
+490 LS
-505 RIQGARHKDYRLAEI
+505 L
-520 YLNFAEAAMEAN
+520 
-532 HSAEAITYVNKVR
+532 
-545 ARVGMPGLPAG
+545 
-556 LTGDALRQRI
+556 I
-566 HNERRVELALEG
+566 H
-578 NRYFDVRR
+578 
-586 WHKPDEDLSDTDRWV
+586 
-601 TAAHITHMNDGSY
+601 I
-614 KYERTTIKERQCY
+614 
-627 TNKWLKMPVPLSEVN
+627 
-642 NMRAIT
+642 
-648 GEDWQNPG
+648 
-656 W
+656 

>member
-1 MSVLDLILTSKLT
+1 
-14 MNMKNK
+14 MKNRI
-20 FYIIAAC
+20 YTIIAC
-27 VLSLALSSCSD
+27 FLATVIYSCSD
-38 ALDQAPSGK
+38 VLNQAPDGK
-47 ISLEDVFKDNDKTMY
+47 ISLEEVFGDNDKTMY
-62 YLNSCYS
+62 YLNTCYS
-69 SINVKGCVW
+69 SINAKGCLY

-85 VNWCDDAWDADDLD
+85 VNWCDDSWDADDLD
-99 VDWAGSRKYYDG
+99 VSWAASRRYYDG
-111 NATAADHPASYNADD
+111 NA
-126 GGNQSASWS
+126 SASDFPANYNNGDSGNESVSWARS
-135 RYFQRIRNCSV
+135 FQRIRNCAV
-146 FLQNIPTANVTKES
+146 FLQNIPNAKVNSES
-160 DRSRWTAEAHL
+160 DRSRWTAEAHI

-186 SLPIIKEPYT
+186 SLPIIREPYT
-196 LDADFSKVE
+196 YDADFSKVE
-205 RGSFHDVVQFI
+205 RSSFHDVVEFI
-216 IEDCDAALACD
+216 VEDCDAALACE

-238 ALRMTKAV
+238 AMRMTKAV
-246 AWAIKSRMTVF
+246 AWAIKSRMTLF

-266 NNYWEEAYTVNK
+266 NNYWEEAYSVNK

-291 YNKVNQTA
+291 YDKLNQAA
-299 VWGAERAYLPNT
+299 VWGDEKAYLPT
-311 YAQLFNEYFC
+311 AASQYFNEYFC

-339 RDGGNWDLAN
+339 RDGANSDLAY
-349 VDAPGAI
+349 VDGIGAI
-356 LGYKAGTCPS
+356 LGYKTGTCPS
-366 QELVDAFETANG
+366 QELVDAFETIDG
-378 ETVLDL
+378 QPVLDL
-384 GKPYLD
+384 AKPYLD

-403 MYNHND
+403 TYDKNN

-431 NWSTEAGKT
+431 NWSTEAEKK

-448 KGSMTRTITTWDAYE
+448 KGENVRIITTWDAYE
-463 DENGNIINKPEP
+463 DAKGNIINSPEP
-475 LMGRALTGRTVTRTG
+475 LMGRSMTGRTPTRTG

-505 RIQGARHKDYRLAEI
+505 RLNGARHKDYRLAEI
-520 YLNFAEAAMEAN
+520 YLNFAEAAMEAG
-532 HSAEAITYVNKVR
+532 HTDEAITYVNKVR
-545 ARVGMPGLPAG
+545 ARAGMPGLPAG
-556 LTGDALRQRI
+556 LSGENLRQRI
-566 HNERRVELALEG
+566 HNERRVEFALEG

-586 WHKPDEDLSDTDRWV
+586 WHKPDEDLSATDRWI
-601 TAAHITHMNDGSY
+601 TGAHITHMQDGTY
-614 KYERTTIKERQCY
+614 KYERTILKERQCY
-627 TNKWLKMPVPLSEVN
+627 TNKWLKMPIPLTEVN

>member
-1 MSVLDLILTSKLT
+1 
-14 MNMKNK
+14 MKNRI
-20 FYIIAAC
+20 YTIIAC
-27 VLSLALSSCSD
+27 FLATVIYSCSD
-38 ALDQAPSGK
+38 VLNQAPDGK
-47 ISLEDVFKDNDKTMY
+47 ISLEEVFGDNDKTMY
-62 YLNSCYS
+62 YLNTCYS
-69 SINVKGCVW
+69 GINAKGCLY

-85 VNWCDDAWDADDLD
+85 VNWCDDSWDADDLD
-99 VDWAGSRKYYDG
+99 VSWAASRRYYDG
-111 NATAADHPASYNADD
+111 NASASDFPANYNAGDS
-126 GGNQSASWS
+126 GNESVSWARS
-135 RYFQRIRNCSV
+135 FQRIRNCAV
-146 FLQNIPTANVTKES
+146 FLLNIPNAKVNSES
-160 DRSRWTAEAHL
+160 DRSRWTAEAHI

-186 SLPIIKEPYT
+186 YLPIIREPYT
-196 LDADFSKVE
+196 YDADFSKVE
-205 RGSFHDVVQFI
+205 RSSFHDVVEFI
-216 IEDCDAALACD
+216 VEDCDAALACE

-238 ALRMTKAV
+238 AMRMTKAV
-246 AWAIKSRMTVF
+246 AWAIKSRMTLF

-266 NNYWEEAYTVNK
+266 NNYWEEAYSVNK

-291 YNKVNQTA
+291 YDKLNQAA
-299 VWGAERAYLPNT
+299 VWGDEKAYLPT
-311 YAQLFNEYFC
+311 AASQYFNEYFC

-339 RDGGNWDLAN
+339 RDGANLDLAN
-349 VDAPGAI
+349 VDGIGAI
-356 LGYKAGTCPS
+356 LGYKTGTCPS
-366 QELVDAFETANG
+366 QELVDAFETIDG
-378 ETVLDL
+378 QPVLDL
-384 GKPYLD
+384 AKPYLD

-403 MYNHND
+403 TYDKNN

-431 NWSTEAGKT
+431 NWSTEAEKK

-448 KGSMTRTITTWDAYE
+448 KGENVRIITTWDAYE
-463 DENGNIINKPEP
+463 DAEGNIINSPEP
-475 LMGRALTGRTVTRTG
+475 LMGRSMTGRTPTRTG

-505 RIQGARHKDYRLAEI
+505 RLNGARHKDYRLAEI
-520 YLNFAEAAMEAN
+520 YLNFAEAAMEAG
-532 HSAEAITYVNKVR
+532 HTDEAITYVNKVR
-545 ARVGMPGLPAG
+545 ARAGMPGLPAG
-556 LTGDALRQRI
+556 LSGENLRQRI
-566 HNERRVELALEG
+566 HNERRVEFALEG

-586 WHKPDEDLSDTDRWV
+586 WHKPDEDLSATDRWI
-601 TAAHITHMNDGSY
+601 TGAHITHMQDGTY
-614 KYERTTIKERQCY
+614 KYERTILKERQCY
-627 TNKWLKMPVPLSEVN
+627 TNKWLKMPIPLTEVN

>member
-1 MSVLDLILTSKLT
+1 
-14 MNMKNK
+14 MKNRI
-20 FYIIAAC
+20 YTIIAC
-27 VLSLALSSCSD
+27 FLATVIYSCSD
-38 ALDQAPSGK
+38 VLNQAPDGK
-47 ISLEDVFKDNDKTMY
+47 ISLEEVFGDNDKTMY
-62 YLNSCYS
+62 YLNTCYS
-69 SINVKGCVW
+69 GINAKGCLY

-85 VNWCDDAWDADDLD
+85 VNWCDDSWDADDLD
-99 VDWAGSRKYYDG
+99 VSWAASRRYYDG
-111 NATAADHPASYNADD
+111 NASASDFPANYNAEDS
-126 GGNQSASWS
+126 GNESVSWARS
-135 RYFQRIRNCSV
+135 FQRIRNCAV
-146 FLQNIPTANVTKES
+146 FLQNIPNAKVNSES
-160 DRSRWTAEAHL
+160 DRSRWTAEAHI

-186 SLPIIKEPYT
+186 SLPIIREPYT
-196 LDADFSKVE
+196 YDADFSKVE
-205 RGSFHDVVQFI
+205 RSSFHDVVEFI
-216 IEDCDAALACD
+216 VEDCDAALACE

-238 ALRMTKAV
+238 AMRMTKAV
-246 AWAIKSRMTVF
+246 AWAIKSRMTLF

-266 NNYWEEAYTVNK
+266 NNYWEEAYSVNK

-291 YNKVNQTA
+291 YDKLNQAA
-299 VWGAERAYLPNT
+299 VWGDEKAYLPT
-311 YAQLFNEYFC
+311 AASQYFNEYFC

-339 RDGGNWDLAN
+339 RDGANLDLAN
-349 VDAPGAI
+349 VDGIGAI
-356 LGYKAGTCPS
+356 LGYKTGTCPS
-366 QELVDAFETANG
+366 QELVDAFETIDG
-378 ETVLDL
+378 QPVLDL
-384 GKPYLD
+384 AKPYLD

-403 MYNHND
+403 TYDKNN

-431 NWSTEAGKT
+431 NWSTEAEKK

-448 KGSMTRTITTWDAYE
+448 KGENVRIITTWDAYE
-463 DENGNIINKPEP
+463 DAKGNIINSPEP
-475 LMGRALTGRTVTRTG
+475 LMGRSMTGRTPTRTG

-505 RIQGARHKDYRLAEI
+505 RLNGARHKDYRLAEI
-520 YLNFAEAAMEAN
+520 YLNFAEAAMEAG
-532 HSAEAITYVNKVR
+532 HTDEAITYVNKVR
-545 ARVGMPGLPAG
+545 ARAGMPGLPAG
-556 LTGDALRQRI
+556 LSGENLRQRI
-566 HNERRVELALEG
+566 HNERRVEFALEG

-586 WHKPDEDLSDTDRWV
+586 WHKPDEDLSATDRWI
-601 TAAHITHMNDGSY
+601 TGAHITHMQDGTY
-614 KYERTTIKERQCY
+614 KYERTILKERQCY
-627 TNKWLKMPVPLSEVN
+627 TNKWLKMPIPLTEVN

>member
-1 MSVLDLILTSKLT
+1 
-14 MNMKNK
+14 MKNRI
-20 FYIIAAC
+20 YTIIAC
-27 VLSLALSSCSD
+27 FLATVIYSCSD
-38 ALDQAPSGK
+38 VLNQAPDGK
-47 ISLEDVFKDNDKTMY
+47 ISLEEVFGDNDKTMY
-62 YLNSCYS
+62 YLNTCYS
-69 SINVKGCVW
+69 GINAKGCLY

-85 VNWCDDAWDADDLD
+85 VNWCDDSWDADDLD
-99 VDWAGSRKYYDG
+99 VSWAASRRYYDG
-111 NATAADHPASYNADD
+111 NASASDFPANYNAGDS
-126 GGNQSASWS
+126 GNESVSWARS
-135 RYFQRIRNCSV
+135 FQRIRNCAV
-146 FLQNIPTANVTKES
+146 FLQNIPNAKVNSES
-160 DRSRWTAEAHL
+160 DRSRWTAEAHI

-186 SLPIIKEPYT
+186 SLPIIREPYT
-196 LDADFSKVE
+196 YDADFSKVE
-205 RGSFHDVVQFI
+205 RSSFHDVVEFI
-216 IEDCDAALACD
+216 VEDCDAALACE

-238 ALRMTKAV
+238 AMRMTKAV
-246 AWAIKSRMTVF
+246 AWAIKSRMTLF

-266 NNYWEEAYTVNK
+266 NNYWEEAYSVNK

-291 YNKVNQTA
+291 YDKLNQAA
-299 VWGAERAYLPNT
+299 VWGDEKAYLPT
-311 YAQLFNEYFC
+311 AASQYFNEYFC

-339 RDGGNWDLAN
+339 RDRANLDLAN
-349 VDAPGAI
+349 VDGIGAI
-356 LGYKAGTCPS
+356 LGYKTGTCPS
-366 QELVDAFETANG
+366 QELVDAFETIDG
-378 ETVLDL
+378 QPVLDL
-384 GKPYLD
+384 AKPYLD

-403 MYNHND
+403 TYDKNN

-431 NWSTEAGKT
+431 NWSTEAEKK

-448 KGSMTRTITTWDAYE
+448 KGENVRIITTWDAYE
-463 DENGNIINKPEP
+463 DAEGNIINSPEP
-475 LMGRALTGRTVTRTG
+475 LMGRSMTGRTPTRTG

-505 RIQGARHKDYRLAEI
+505 RLNGARHKDYRLAEI
-520 YLNFAEAAMEAN
+520 YLNFAEAAMEAG
-532 HSAEAITYVNKVR
+532 HTDEAITYVNKVR
-545 ARVGMPGLPAG
+545 ARAGMPGLPAG
-556 LTGDALRQRI
+556 LSGENLRQRI
-566 HNERRVELALEG
+566 HNERRVEFALEG

-586 WHKPDEDLSDTDRWV
+586 WHKPDEDLSATDRWI
-601 TAAHITHMNDGSY
+601 TGAHITHMQDGTY
-614 KYERTTIKERQCY
+614 KYERTILKERQCY
-627 TNKWLKMPVPLSEVN
+627 TNKWLKMPIPLTEVN

>member
-1 MSVLDLILTSKLT
+1 
-14 MNMKNK
+14 MKNRI
-20 FYIIAAC
+20 YTIIAC
-27 VLSLALSSCSD
+27 FLATVIYSCSD
-38 ALDQAPSGK
+38 VLNQAPDGK
-47 ISLEDVFKDNDKTMY
+47 ISLEEVFGDNDKTMY
-62 YLNSCYS
+62 YLNTCYS
-69 SINVKGCVW
+69 GINAKGCLY

-85 VNWCDDAWDADDLD
+85 VNWCDDSWDADDLD
-99 VDWAGSRKYYDG
+99 VSWAASRRYYDG
-111 NATAADHPASYNADD
+111 NASASDFPANYNAGDS
-126 GGNQSASWS
+126 GNESVSWARS
-135 RYFQRIRNCSV
+135 FQRIRNCAV
-146 FLQNIPTANVTKES
+146 FLQNIPNAKVNSES
-160 DRSRWTAEAHL
+160 DRSRWTAEAHI

-186 SLPIIKEPYT
+186 SLPIIREPYT
-196 LDADFSKVE
+196 YDADFSKVE
-205 RGSFHDVVQFI
+205 RSSFHDVVEFI
-216 IEDCDAALACD
+216 VEDCDAALACE

-238 ALRMTKAV
+238 AMRMTKAV
-246 AWAIKSRMTVF
+246 AWAIKSRMTLF

-266 NNYWEEAYTVNK
+266 NNYWEEAYSVNK

-291 YNKVNQTA
+291 YDKLNHAA
-299 VWGAERAYLPNT
+299 VWGDEKAYLPT
-311 YAQLFNEYFC
+311 AASQYFNEYFC

-339 RDGGNWDLAN
+339 RDGANLDLAN
-349 VDAPGAI
+349 VDGIGAI
-356 LGYKAGTCPS
+356 LGYKTGTCPS
-366 QELVDAFETANG
+366 QELVDAFETIDG
-378 ETVLDL
+378 QPVLDL
-384 GKPYLD
+384 AKPYLD

-403 MYNHND
+403 TYDKNN

-431 NWSTEAGKT
+431 NWSTEAEKK

-448 KGSMTRTITTWDAYE
+448 KGENVRIITTWDAYE
-463 DENGNIINKPEP
+463 DAKGNIINSPEP
-475 LMGRALTGRTVTRTG
+475 LMGRSMTGRTPTRTG

-505 RIQGARHKDYRLAEI
+505 RLNGARHKDYRLAEI
-520 YLNFAEAAMEAN
+520 YLNFAEAAMEAG
-532 HSAEAITYVNKVR
+532 HTDEAITYVNKVR
-545 ARVGMPGLPAG
+545 ARAGMPGLPAG
-556 LTGDALRQRI
+556 LSGENLRQRI
-566 HNERRVELALEG
+566 HNERRVEFALEG

-586 WHKPDEDLSDTDRWV
+586 WHKPDEDLSATDRWI
-601 TAAHITHMNDGSY
+601 TGAHITHMQDGTY
-614 KYERTTIKERQCY
+614 KYERTILKERQCY
-627 TNKWLKMPVPLSEVN
+627 TNKWLKMPIPLTEVN

>member
-1 MSVLDLILTSKLT
+1 
-14 MNMKNK
+14 MKNRI
-20 FYIIAAC
+20 YTIIAC
-27 VLSLALSSCSD
+27 FLATVIYSCSD
-38 ALDQAPSGK
+38 VLNQAPDGK
-47 ISLEDVFKDNDKTMY
+47 ISLEEVFGDNDKTMY
-62 YLNSCYS
+62 YLNTCYS
-69 SINVKGCVW
+69 GINAKGCLY

-85 VNWCDDAWDADDLD
+85 VNWCDDSWDADDLD
-99 VDWAGSRKYYDG
+99 VSWAASRRYYDG
-111 NATAADHPASYNADD
+111 NASASDFPANYNAGDS
-126 GGNQSASWS
+126 GNESVSWARS
-135 RYFQRIRNCSV
+135 FQRIRNCAV
-146 FLQNIPTANVTKES
+146 FLQNIPNAKVNSES
-160 DRSRWTAEAHL
+160 DRSRWTAEAHI

-186 SLPIIKEPYT
+186 SLPIIREPYT
-196 LDADFSKVE
+196 YDADFSKVE
-205 RGSFHDVVQFI
+205 RSSFHDVVEFI
-216 IEDCDAALACD
+216 VEDCDAALACE

-238 ALRMTKAV
+238 AMRMTKAV
-246 AWAIKSRMTVF
+246 AWAIKSRMTLF

-266 NNYWEEAYTVNK
+266 NNYWEEAYSVNK

-291 YNKVNQTA
+291 YDKLNQAA
-299 VWGAERAYLPNT
+299 VWGDEKAYLPT
-311 YAQLFNEYFC
+311 AASQYFNEYFC

-339 RDGGNWDLAN
+339 RDGANLDLAN
-349 VDAPGAI
+349 VDGIGAI
-356 LGYKAGTCPS
+356 LGYKTGTCPS
-366 QELVDAFETANG
+366 QELVDAFETIDG
-378 ETVLDL
+378 QPVLDL
-384 GKPYLD
+384 AKPYLD

-403 MYNHND
+403 TYDKNN

-431 NWSTEAGKT
+431 KWSTEAEKK

-448 KGSMTRTITTWDAYE
+448 KGENVRIITTWDAYE
-463 DENGNIINKPEP
+463 DAEGNIINSPEP
-475 LMGRALTGRTVTRTG
+475 LMGRSMTGRTPTRTG

-505 RIQGARHKDYRLAEI
+505 RLNGARHKDYRLAEI
-520 YLNFAEAAMEAN
+520 YLNFAEAAMEAG
-532 HSAEAITYVNKVR
+532 HTDEAITYVNKVR
-545 ARVGMPGLPAG
+545 ARAGMPGLPAG
-556 LTGDALRQRI
+556 LSGENLRQRI
-566 HNERRVELALEG
+566 HNERRVEFALEG

-586 WHKPDEDLSDTDRWV
+586 WHKPDEDLSATDRWI
-601 TAAHITHMNDGSY
+601 TGAHITHMQDGTY
-614 KYERTTIKERQCY
+614 KYERTILKERQCY
-627 TNKWLKMPVPLSEVN
+627 TNKWLKMPIPLTEVN

>member
-1 MSVLDLILTSKLT
+1 
-14 MNMKNK
+14 MKNRI
-20 FYIIAAC
+20 YTIIAC
-27 VLSLALSSCSD
+27 FLATVIYSCSD
-38 ALDQAPSGK
+38 VLNQAPDGK
-47 ISLEDVFKDNDKTMY
+47 ISLEEVFGDNDKTMY
-62 YLNSCYS
+62 YLNTCYS
-69 SINVKGCVW
+69 GINAKGCLY

-85 VNWCDDAWDADDLD
+85 VNWCDDSWDADDLD
-99 VDWAGSRKYYDG
+99 VSWAASRRYYDG
-111 NATAADHPASYNADD
+111 NASASDFPANYNAGDS
-126 GGNQSASWS
+126 GNESVSWARS
-135 RYFQRIRNCSV
+135 FQRIRNCAV
-146 FLQNIPTANVTKES
+146 FLQNIPNAKVNSES
-160 DRSRWTAEAHL
+160 DRSRWTAEAHI

-186 SLPIIKEPYT
+186 SLPIIREPYT
-196 LDADFSKVE
+196 YDADFSKVE
-205 RGSFHDVVQFI
+205 RSSFHDVVEFI
-216 IEDCDAALACD
+216 VEDCDAALACE

-238 ALRMTKAV
+238 AMRMTKAV
-246 AWAIKSRMTVF
+246 AWAIKSRMTLF

-266 NNYWEEAYTVNK
+266 NNYWEEAYSVNK

-291 YNKVNQTA
+291 YDKLNQVA
-299 VWGAERAYLPNT
+299 VWGDEKAYLPT
-311 YAQLFNEYFC
+311 AASQYFNEYFC

-339 RDGGNWDLAN
+339 RDGANLDLAN
-349 VDAPGAI
+349 VDGIGAI
-356 LGYKAGTCPS
+356 LGYKTGTCPS
-366 QELVDAFETANG
+366 QELVDAFETIDG
-378 ETVLDL
+378 QPVLDL
-384 GKPYLD
+384 AKPYLD

-403 MYNHND
+403 TYDKNN

-431 NWSTEAGKT
+431 NWSTEAEKK

-448 KGSMTRTITTWDAYE
+448 KGENVRIITTWDAYE
-463 DENGNIINKPEP
+463 DAKGNIINSPEP
-475 LMGRALTGRTVTRTG
+475 LMGRSMTGRTPTRTG

-505 RIQGARHKDYRLAEI
+505 RLNGARHKDYRLAEI
-520 YLNFAEAAMEAN
+520 YLNFAEAAMEAG
-532 HSAEAITYVNKVR
+532 HTDEAITYVNKVR
-545 ARVGMPGLPAG
+545 ARAGMPGLPAG
-556 LTGDALRQRI
+556 LSGENLRQRI
-566 HNERRVELALEG
+566 HNERRVEFALEG

-586 WHKPDEDLSDTDRWV
+586 WHKPDEDLSATDRWI
-601 TAAHITHMNDGSY
+601 TGAHITHMQDGTY
-614 KYERTTIKERQCY
+614 KYERTILKERQCY
-627 TNKWLKMPVPLSEVN
+627 TNKWLKMPIPLTEVN

>member
-1 MSVLDLILTSKLT
+1 
-14 MNMKNK
+14 MKNRI
-20 FYIIAAC
+20 YTIIAC
-27 VLSLALSSCSD
+27 FLATVIYSCSD
-38 ALDQAPSGK
+38 VLNQAPDGK
-47 ISLEDVFKDNDKTMY
+47 ISLEEVFGDNDKTMY
-62 YLNSCYS
+62 YLNTCYS
-69 SINVKGCVW
+69 SINAKGCLY

-85 VNWCDDAWDADDLD
+85 VNWCDDSWDADDLD
-99 VDWAGSRKYYDG
+99 VSWAASRRYYDG
-111 NATAADHPASYNADD
+111 NANASDFPANYNAGDS
-126 GGNQSASWS
+126 GNESVSWARS
-135 RYFQRIRNCSV
+135 FQRIRNCAV
-146 FLQNIPTANVTKES
+146 FLQNIPNAKVNSES
-160 DRSRWTAEAHL
+160 DRSRWTAEAHI

-186 SLPIIKEPYT
+186 SLPIIREPYT
-196 LDADFSKVE
+196 YDADFSKVE
-205 RGSFHDVVQFI
+205 RSSFHDVVKFI
-216 IEDCDAALACD
+216 VEDCDAALACE

-238 ALRMTKAV
+238 AMRMTKAV
-246 AWAIKSRMTVF
+246 AWAIKSRMTLF

-266 NNYWEEAYTVNK
+266 NNYWEEAYSVNK

-291 YNKVNQTA
+291 YDKLNQAA
-299 VWGAERAYLPNT
+299 VWGDEKAYLPT
-311 YAQLFNEYFC
+311 AASQYFNEYFC

-339 RDGGNWDLAN
+339 RDGANSDLAN
-349 VDAPGAI
+349 VDGIGAI
-356 LGYKAGTCPS
+356 LGYKTGTCPS
-366 QELVDAFETANG
+366 QELVDAFETIDG
-378 ETVLDL
+378 QPVLDL
-384 GKPYLD
+384 AKPYLD

-403 MYNHND
+403 TYDKNN

-431 NWSTEAGKT
+431 NWSTEAEKK

-448 KGSMTRTITTWDAYE
+448 KGENVRIITTWDAYE
-463 DENGNIINKPEP
+463 DAKGNIINSPEP
-475 LMGRALTGRTVTRTG
+475 LMGRSMTGRTPTRTG

-505 RIQGARHKDYRLAEI
+505 RINGSRHKDYRLAEI
-520 YLNFAEAAMEAN
+520 YLNFAEAAMEAG
-532 HSAEAITYVNKVR
+532 HTDEAITYVNKVR
-545 ARVGMPGLPAG
+545 ARAGMPGLPAG
-556 LTGDALRQRI
+556 LSGENLRQRI
-566 HNERRVELALEG
+566 HNERRVEFALEG

-586 WHKPDEDLSDTDRWV
+586 WHKPDEDLSATDRWI
-601 TAAHITHMNDGSY
+601 TGAHITHMQDGTY
-614 KYERTTIKERQCY
+614 KYERTILKERQCY
-627 TNKWLKMPVPLSEVN
+627 TNKWLKMPIPLTEVN

>member
-1 MSVLDLILTSKLT
+1 
-14 MNMKNK
+14 MKNRI
-20 FYIIAAC
+20 YTIIAC
-27 VLSLALSSCSD
+27 FLATVIYSCSD
-38 ALDQAPSGK
+38 VLNQAPDGK
-47 ISLEDVFKDNDKTMY
+47 ISLEEVFGDNDKTMY
-62 YLNSCYS
+62 YLNTCYS
-69 SINVKGCVW
+69 GINAKGCLY

-85 VNWCDDAWDADDLD
+85 VNWCDDSWDADDLD
-99 VDWAGSRKYYDG
+99 VSWAASRRYYDG
-111 NATAADHPASYNADD
+111 NASASDFPANYNAGDS
-126 GGNQSASWS
+126 GNESVSWARS
-135 RYFQRIRNCSV
+135 FQRIRNCAV
-146 FLQNIPTANVTKES
+146 FLQNIPNAKVNSES
-160 DRSRWTAEAHL
+160 DRSRWTAEAHI

-186 SLPIIKEPYT
+186 SLPIIREPYT
-196 LDADFSKVE
+196 YDADFSKVE
-205 RGSFHDVVQFI
+205 RSSFHDVVEFI
-216 IEDCDAALACD
+216 VEDCDAALACE

-238 ALRMTKAV
+238 AMRMTKAV
-246 AWAIKSRMTVF
+246 AWAIKSRMTLF

-266 NNYWEEAYTVNK
+266 NNYWEEAYSVNK

-291 YNKVNQTA
+291 YDKLNQAA
-299 VWGAERAYLPNT
+299 VWGDEKAYLPT
-311 YAQLFNEYFC
+311 AASQYFNEYFC

-339 RDGGNWDLAN
+339 KDGANLDLAN
-349 VDAPGAI
+349 VDGIGAI
-356 LGYKAGTCPS
+356 LGYKTGTCPS
-366 QELVDAFETANG
+366 QELVDAFETIDG
-378 ETVLDL
+378 QPVLDL
-384 GKPYLD
+384 AKPYLD

-403 MYNHND
+403 TYDKNN

-431 NWSTEAGKT
+431 NWSTKAEKK

-448 KGSMTRTITTWDAYE
+448 KGENVRIITTWDAYE
-463 DENGNIINKPEP
+463 DAEGNIINSPEP
-475 LMGRALTGRTVTRTG
+475 LMGRSMTGRTPTRTG

-505 RIQGARHKDYRLAEI
+505 RLNGARHKDYRLAEI
-520 YLNFAEAAMEAN
+520 YLNFAEAAMEAG
-532 HSAEAITYVNKVR
+532 HTDEAITYVNKVR
-545 ARVGMPGLPAG
+545 ARAGMPGLPAG
-556 LTGDALRQRI
+556 LSGENLRQRI
-566 HNERRVELALEG
+566 HNERRVEFALEG

-586 WHKPDEDLSDTDRWV
+586 WHKPDEDLSATDRWI
-601 TAAHITHMNDGSY
+601 TGAHITHMQDGTY
-614 KYERTTIKERQCY
+614 KYERTILKERQCY
-627 TNKWLKMPVPLSEVN
+627 TNKWLKMPIPLTEVN

>member
-1 MSVLDLILTSKLT
+1 
-14 MNMKNK
+14 MKNRI
-20 FYIIAAC
+20 YTIIAC
-27 VLSLALSSCSD
+27 FLATVIYSCSD
-38 ALDQAPSGK
+38 VLNQAPDGK
-47 ISLEDVFKDNDKTMY
+47 ISLEEVFGDNDKTMY
-62 YLNSCYS
+62 YLNTCYS
-69 SINVKGCVW
+69 GINAKGCLY

-85 VNWCDDAWDADDLD
+85 VNWCDDSWDADDLD
-99 VDWAGSRKYYDG
+99 VSWAASRRYYDG
-111 NATAADHPASYNADD
+111 NASASDFPANYNAGDS
-126 GGNQSASWS
+126 GNESVSWARS
-135 RYFQRIRNCSV
+135 FQRIRNCAV
-146 FLQNIPTANVTKES
+146 FLQNIPNAKVNSES
-160 DRSRWTAEAHL
+160 DRSRWTAEAHI

-186 SLPIIKEPYT
+186 SLPIIREPYT
-196 LDADFSKVE
+196 YDADFSKVE
-205 RGSFHDVVQFI
+205 RSSFHDVVEFI
-216 IEDCDAALACD
+216 VEDCDAALACE

-238 ALRMTKAV
+238 AMRMTKAV
-246 AWAIKSRMTVF
+246 AWAIKSRMTLF

-266 NNYWEEAYTVNK
+266 NNYWEEAYSVNK

-291 YNKVNQTA
+291 YDKLNQAA
-299 VWGAERAYLPNT
+299 VWGDEKAYLPT
-311 YAQLFNEYFC
+311 AASQYFNEYFC

-339 RDGGNWDLAN
+339 RDGANLDLAN
-349 VDAPGAI
+349 VDGIGAI
-356 LGYKAGTCPS
+356 LGYKTGTCPS
-366 QELVDAFETANG
+366 QELVDAFETIDG
-378 ETVLDL
+378 QPVLDL
-384 GKPYLD
+384 AKPYLD

-403 MYNHND
+403 TYDKNN

-431 NWSTEAGKT
+431 NWSTKADKK

-448 KGSMTRTITTWDAYE
+448 KGENVRIITTWDAYE
-463 DENGNIINKPEP
+463 DAKGNIINSPEP
-475 LMGRALTGRTVTRTG
+475 LMGRSMTGRTPTRTG

-505 RIQGARHKDYRLAEI
+505 RLNGARHKDYRLAEI
-520 YLNFAEAAMEAN
+520 YLNFAEAAMEAG
-532 HSAEAITYVNKVR
+532 HTDEAITYVNKVR
-545 ARVGMPGLPAG
+545 ARAGMPGLPAG
-556 LTGDALRQRI
+556 LSGENLRQRI
-566 HNERRVELALEG
+566 HNERRVEFALEG

-586 WHKPDEDLSDTDRWV
+586 WHKPDEDLSATDRWI
-601 TAAHITHMNDGSY
+601 TGAHITHMQDGTY
-614 KYERTTIKERQCY
+614 KYERTILKERQCY
-627 TNKWLKMPVPLSEVN
+627 TNKWLKMPIPLTEVN

>member
-1 MSVLDLILTSKLT
+1 
-14 MNMKNK
+14 MKNRI
-20 FYIIAAC
+20 YTIIAC
-27 VLSLALSSCSD
+27 FLATVIYSCSD
-38 ALDQAPSGK
+38 VLNQAPDGK
-47 ISLEDVFKDNDKTMY
+47 ISLEEVFGDNDKTMY
-62 YLNSCYS
+62 YLNTCYS
-69 SINVKGCVW
+69 GINAKGCLY

-85 VNWCDDAWDADDLD
+85 VNWCDDSWDADDLD
-99 VDWAGSRKYYDG
+99 VSWAASRRYYDG
-111 NATAADHPASYNADD
+111 NASASDFPANYNAGDS
-126 GGNQSASWS
+126 GHESVSWARS
-135 RYFQRIRNCSV
+135 FQRIRNCAV
-146 FLQNIPTANVTKES
+146 FLQNIPNAKVNSES
-160 DRSRWTAEAHL
+160 DRSRWTAEAHI

-186 SLPIIKEPYT
+186 SLPIIREPYT
-196 LDADFSKVE
+196 YDADFSKVE
-205 RGSFHDVVQFI
+205 RSSFHDVVEFI
-216 IEDCDAALACD
+216 VEDCDAALACE

-238 ALRMTKAV
+238 AMRMTKAV
-246 AWAIKSRMTVF
+246 AWAIKSRMTLF

-266 NNYWEEAYTVNK
+266 NNYWEEAYSVNK

-291 YNKVNQTA
+291 YDKLNQAA
-299 VWGAERAYLPNT
+299 VWGDEKAYLPT
-311 YAQLFNEYFC
+311 AASQYFNEYFC

-339 RDGGNWDLAN
+339 RDGANLDLAN
-349 VDAPGAI
+349 VDGIGAI
-356 LGYKAGTCPS
+356 LGYKTGTCPS
-366 QELVDAFETANG
+366 QELVDAFETIDG
-378 ETVLDL
+378 QPVLDL
-384 GKPYLD
+384 AKPYLD

-403 MYNHND
+403 TYDKNN

-431 NWSTEAGKT
+431 NWSTEAEKK

-448 KGSMTRTITTWDAYE
+448 KGENVRIITTWDAYE
-463 DENGNIINKPEP
+463 DAEGNIINSPEP
-475 LMGRALTGRTVTRTG
+475 LMGRSMTGRTPTRTG

-505 RIQGARHKDYRLAEI
+505 RLNGARHKDYRLAEI
-520 YLNFAEAAMEAN
+520 YLNFAEAAMEAG
-532 HSAEAITYVNKVR
+532 HTDEAITYVNKVR
-545 ARVGMPGLPAG
+545 ARAGMPGLPAG
-556 LTGDALRQRI
+556 LSGENLRQRI
-566 HNERRVELALEG
+566 HNERRVEFALEG

-586 WHKPDEDLSDTDRWV
+586 WHKPDEDLSATDRWI
-601 TAAHITHMNDGSY
+601 TGAHITHMQDGTY
-614 KYERTTIKERQCY
+614 KYERTILKERQCY
-627 TNKWLKMPVPLSEVN
+627 TNKWLKMPIPLTEVN